1 MIPPTLE
8 VHKQTSDIDLFSH
21 DSTHVRLV
29 IEAEKQS
36 DLARSKAREILQK
49 YSKDY
54 NEDGE
59 KKNEETGMEENRDDG
74 FQSTIE
80 KYSQSPYIN
89 CINQYSPEEDE
100 EAKRDENEGV
110 FDKGELEDL
119 TDDDVAQ
126 IARFLQPLSPK
137 GLRRNKAKKVS
148 GQFEFKR
155 INNGAISVV
164 KSNRKLEIITNPD
177 DILEHA
183 EAFAA
188 SKKNT
193 KKNKKGGFSPKKG
206 KKGGLRRRFSF
217 SSRSRGGTT
226 DSGIYTDDACLKIS
240 SSQSQTEAYINS
252 MNDKSPTTAVA
263 AAAVN
268 PLNKEVKTGDLPPI
282 PTKKKPAERRF
293 SIVAP
298 SSVATASD
306 VDGEEIISVVSN
318 ISDISEVSVA
328 EKYKNRGP
336 TVLTKAMLE
345 QAVIPDTI
353 CLKYKKKQTKMQSLG
368 LKMKRK
374 LSFGKRQI

>member
-1 MIPPTLE
+1 MIRPTLE
-8 VHKQTSDIDLFSH
+8 VNKQSSDIDLFSH

-36 DLARSKAREILQK
+36 DLARTKAREILQK

-59 KKNEETGMEENRDDG
+59 KKNEEPGMQENRDDG

-80 KYSQSPYIN
+80 KYSQSPYIH
-89 CINQYSPEEDE
+89 CMDQYSPEEDE

-110 FDKGELEDL
+110 FDKGGLEDL

-126 IARFLQPLSPK
+126 IARCLQPLSPK

-188 SKKNT
+188 AKKNT
-193 KKNKKGGFSPKKG
+193 KKKKGGFSPKKG
-206 KKGGLRRRFSF
+206 KKGGLKRRFSF
-217 SSRSRGGTT
+217 SSRSRGGAT
-226 DSGIYTDDACLKIS
+226 DSGVFTDDACLKMS

-252 MNDKSPTTAVA
+252 MNDNSPKTAAVA
-263 AAAVN
+263 VVN
-268 PLNKEVKTGDLPPI
+268 PLKKEVKNGDLPPI
-282 PTKKKPAERRF
+282 PTKKKPAVRRL

-298 SSVATASD
+298 SSVATASDGD

-318 ISDISEVSVA
+318 ISEISEVSVA

-336 TVLTKAMLE
+336 VVLTKAMLE

-353 CLKYKKKQTKMQSLG
+353 CLKYRKKQTKMQSLG